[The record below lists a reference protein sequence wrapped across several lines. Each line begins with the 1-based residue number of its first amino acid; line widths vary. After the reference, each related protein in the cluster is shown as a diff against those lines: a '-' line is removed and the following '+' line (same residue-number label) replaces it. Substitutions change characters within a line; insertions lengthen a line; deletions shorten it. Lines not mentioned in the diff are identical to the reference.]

1 MRASSFQKGIGMKNF
16 KIRAALTGLVAV
28 TLVAMAP
35 QVSAQTVF
43 VGDVGMT
50 NSSPVTGSP
59 GWVLTQSIPSGKGL
73 FGVSIETVQTDSAV
87 NTYQF
92 RTYAIAE
99 QYSVYSASTG
109 DLIDASFA
117 SNTPPIATNVYPRPV
132 LGTTNFSLALGESKR
147 FAYWDDRSAFSSG
160 MAGALV
166 PDVGDSFGWVE
177 FTRTSQGLV
186 ASASATVTG
195 GSIRVGS
202 FTAAVPEPETWALFA
217 LGLAGLSVVMRR
229 I

>member
-1 MRASSFQKGIGMKNF
+1 
-16 KIRAALTGLVAV
+16 
-28 TLVAMAP
+28 LVAMAP

-59 GWVLTQSIPSGKGL
+59 GWVLKQSIPSGRGL
-73 FGVSIETVQTDSAV
+73 FGVSIETVQTGTTST
-87 NTYQF
+87 TYQF
-92 RTYAIAE
+92 STYAIAE
-99 QYSVYSASTG
+99 LYAVYSASTG

-117 SNTPPIATNVYPRPV
+117 SNTLPIATNAYPRPMM
-132 LGTTNFSLALGESKR
+132 GATTFSLAIGESKR
-147 FAYWDDRSAFSSG
+147 FAYWDDRSVAFG
-160 MAGALV
+160 DFTFV
-166 PDVGDSFGWVE
+166 PDAADSFGWVE

-217 LGLAGLSVVMRR
+217 LGLVGVSVVRR
-229 I
+229 RT